1 MAQLLVEIGTEE
13 LPAGYIGPALKA
25 FAESLVQH
33 LEQHRISYGAAR
45 VFGTPRR
52 LAVMID
58 DVADRQTP
66 QTQEI
71 MGPPAKVAFD
81 ESGTPTVA
89 AKKFAEKNGIP
100 VNRLSI
106 AETEKGR
113 YVVAR
118 KTDPGRATRMIL
130 KNSLAGLILA
140 IPFPKT
146 MRWSNLNIAFARPIH
161 SVLALLGGQV
171 ISFMVGDIKSNRYT
185 FGHRFLHPKKI
196 KLSDSAAYLP
206 ALQDAWVMADI
217 SRRRAQMGQQMAAAV
232 KPAGGYVLPDEE
244 LVDIVTNLIE
254 YPATILGAFDER
266 FLEIPREVLIT
277 AMREHQRYF
286 AVVDGKNQV
295 MPYFLAVNN
304 TLAKDMDLVK
314 RGHERVLKARLEDA
328 RFFFK
333 TDLNISPDDMTDKL
347 KHVLFQADLGSV
359 FDKVSRVRSVAEKL
373 AGHLALAPETAKQLD
388 RAAWLSKADLVSHM
402 VNEFPKL
409 QGVMGRIYALG
420 AGEEM
425 LCAQAIEEHYRP
437 VYSGGQLPETLP
449 GSVLSISEK
458 IDTICGCFLI
468 GLIPTGT
475 SDPYAL
481 RRQGIGL
488 LQIILENGF
497 TLAIDDLV
505 RMSLSTFTDI
515 APRISPEKAAEQVAS
530 FLMNRLAHILE
541 SEGVAKDAVAA
552 VLAVS
557 QSEGLPVI
565 AEKARS
571 LQRLKTEPEFE
582 TLATGFKRV
591 VNIIRKAD
599 SADTAK
605 EAIEPGLFEYPAEN
619 ALFEKFTAI
628 QDQVRQLLAERQID
642 EAFTAVST
650 LRAPVD
656 KFFDDVLVMTDDAA
670 LRQNRLALLS
680 QISRLF
686 ALLADFSRIST

>member
-25 FAESLVQH
+25 FSGSLLQS
-33 LEQHRISYGAAR
+33 LDQHRISHGEAR

-89 AKKFAEKNGIP
+89 AKKFAEKNGVP
-100 VNRLSI
+100 LDRLLVRD
-106 AETEKGR
+106 TEKGR

-118 KTDPGRATRMIL
+118 KTDPARATKTML
-130 KNSLAGLILA
+130 KNSLAGLVLA

-146 MRWSNLNIAFARPIH
+146 MRWSNLNILFARPIH
-161 SVLALLGGQV
+161 SLLALLGDQV
-171 ISFMVGDIKSNRYT
+171 ISFTVGEIKSNRYT
-185 FGHRFLHPKKI
+185 FGHRFLYPKKI
-196 KLSDSAAYLP
+196 KLSDAAAYLP
-206 ALQDAWVMADI
+206 ALKEAWVIADI
-217 SRRRAQMGQQMAAAV
+217 KARRVQMEQQMAEAV
-232 KPAGGYVLPDEE
+232 KPVDGFVLPDAE

-254 YPATILGAFDER
+254 YPATVLGAFDER

-286 AVVDGKNQV
+286 AVVDKENRV
-295 MPYFLAVNN
+295 MPCFLAVNN

-333 TDLNISPDDMTDKL
+333 TDLNVSPDDMTEKL

-359 FDKVSRVRSVAEKL
+359 FDKVGRVRSVAEKI

-388 RAAWLSKADLVSHM
+388 RAAWLSKADLVSQM

-409 QGVMGRIYALG
+409 QGVMGRIYARA
-420 AGEEM
+420 AGEEK

-437 VYSGGQLPETLP
+437 VYSGGQLPETIP

-468 GLIPTGT
+468 GLIPSGA

-488 LQIILENGF
+488 LQIILANGF
-497 TLAIDDLV
+497 ALALNELIAK
-505 RMSLSTFTDI
+505 SLATFKDI
-515 APRISPEKAAEQVAS
+515 KPHTSFEEAAGQAES

-541 SEGVAKDAVAA
+541 SEGIAKDAVAA
-552 VLAVS
+552 VLSVS
-557 QSEGLPVI
+557 QSDELPVI

-571 LQRLKTEPEFE
+571 LQRLKNEPEFD

-599 SADTAK
+599 PADTAN
-605 EAIEPGLFEYPAEN
+605 ETVEPSLFEYPAEN
-619 ALFEKFTAI
+619 ALFDKFTAI
-628 QDQVRQLLAERQID
+628 REEVRQMLAERRID
-642 EAFTAVST
+642 QAFTVVAA
-650 LRAPVD
+650 LRSPVD
-656 KFFDDVLVMTDDAA
+656 QFFDDVLVMSDNAG

-680 QISRLF
+680 RISRLF
-686 ALLADFSRIST
+686 ALLADFSKIST